1 MREINLRDYYPHY
14 TTDKIVEVPDEVFAI
29 LEDFRLSEAAYH
41 LRTYRHKA
49 FYSLDYGDD
58 IEREALVLVLSPLE
72 IMEQQEEIRQLH
84 EAIAS
89 LPDKQRSRITAHYL
103 LGLSIT
109 EIARQEHSAVS
120 SVHEGIKRGL
130 RRLKKFLEK
139 IDADPEKRAEK

>member
-1 MREINLRDYYPHY
+1 MREINLGDYYPHY

-29 LEDFRLSEAAYH
+29 LEDFRLSEAACH

-72 IMEQQEEIRQLH
+72 IIEQQEEIRQLH

-89 LPDKQRSRITAHYL
+89 LPDKQRSRITAHYF

-130 RRLKKFLEK
+130 HRMKKFFEK
-139 IDADPEKRAEK
+139 KDEDPEKRAEK

>member
-1 MREINLRDYYPHY
+1 VKEINLRDYYPHY
-14 TTDKIVEVPDEVFAI
+14 MTDKIVEVPDEVFDI
-29 LEDFRLSEAAYH
+29 LEEFRLSEAAYR

-49 FYSLDYGDD
+49 FYSLDFGDD

-139 IDADPEKRAEK
+139 TDAAPEKKTEK